1 MNNKSKFLI
10 VAANSGAGKTTL
22 TLGLLR
28 ALSNRGLVVQPF
40 KCGPD
45 YIDTKLHE
53 FSSGEESVNLDLFM
67 ASENHVVNV
76 FDEFAENAE
85 VSIVE
90 GAMGLFDGYSKMKG
104 SAAEI
109 AKLLDIPI
117 VLVVNAKAA
126 AYSVAA
132 LLYGFKNFDPE
143 LNVIGA
149 VFNFVGSESHYSF
162 LKDACDDVGIES
174 LGYLPKNLD
183 FEIPSRHLGLN
194 TDRHEDILQVIDS
207 IADVVEDNINI
218 DKLLELSQ
226 YNKDQLKSYN
236 QVVST
241 SKLKIAVAK
250 DEAFNFTYRVNISA
264 LERLGEVCF
273 FSPLHD
279 KELPITDFVYIPGG
293 YPELYAKP
301 LSENKSMQQSI
312 RNYVESG
319 GKLWAE
325 CGGMMYLMSELITSE
340 GNKYPMVGLFNGVS
354 SMENMKLSLGY
365 RYFTYKDI
373 ELRGHEFHYSATEIQ
388 EEGVA
393 QLYGA
398 KNQPVPT
405 KLLRYKNALAGYTH
419 IYWADQTN
427 WFKIF
432 N

>member
-22 TLGLLR
+22 TLGLLK

-67 ASENHVVNV
+67 SSENHVERA
-76 FDEFAENAE
+76 FHQFTENAE
-85 VSIVE
+85 VAIVE
-90 GAMGLFDGYSKMKG
+90 GAMGLFDGYSKMRG

-109 AKLLDIPI
+109 AKHLDLPI
-117 VLVVNAKAA
+117 VLVVNAKAT

-143 LNVIGA
+143 LKVLGA

-174 LGYLPKNLD
+174 LGYLPQNID
-183 FEIPSRHLGLN
+183 FEIPSRHLGLD
-194 TDRHEDILQVIDS
+194 TDQQEEILEVIDS
-207 IADVVEDNINI
+207 IAHVVEDNINI
-218 DKLLELSQ
+218 DKLLELSE
-226 YNKDQLKSYN
+226 YTKTQL
-236 QVVST
+236 VST
-241 SKLKIAVAK
+241 NPMDSKSMLKIAVAK
-250 DEAFNFTYRVNISA
+250 DEAFNFTYRANISA
-264 LERLGEVCF
+264 LKTMGEVFF

-279 KELPITDFVYIPGG
+279 QELPIADFIYIPGG
-293 YPELYAKP
+293 YPEFYAKA
-301 LSENKSMQQSI
+301 LSENQSMQQSI

-325 CGGMMYLMSELITSE
+325 CGGMMYLMKSLITSE
-340 GNKYPMVGLFNGVS
+340 GNKYPMVGLFEGVS

-365 RYFTYKDI
+365 RYFNYNGV
-373 ELRGHEFHYSATEIQ
+373 ELRGHEFHYSTTETELESVTQ
-388 EEGVA
+388 
-393 QLYGA
+393 QYGA
-398 KNQPVPT
+398 KNQPVST
-405 KLLRYKNALAGYTH
+405 KLLRYKNAMAGYTH
-419 IYWADQTN
+419 IYWADHTN